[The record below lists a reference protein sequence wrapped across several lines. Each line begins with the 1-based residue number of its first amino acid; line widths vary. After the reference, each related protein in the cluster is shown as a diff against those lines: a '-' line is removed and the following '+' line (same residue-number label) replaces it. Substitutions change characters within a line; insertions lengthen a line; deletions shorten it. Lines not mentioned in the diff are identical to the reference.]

1 MRSKALGSR
10 RDKYECQTLKN
21 IEKILELDT
30 SQIFAGPCT
39 VNSTLGKFRTNRD
52 EFYSFT
58 GNLHFSWLSLKHAES
73 LFIKEASA
81 NTNLSVSS
89 SRENE

>member
-1 MRSKALGSR
+1 MYVKGNPDGEKKYVNPCDPKALGSR

-21 IEKILELDT
+21 IEKILEFDT

-58 GNLHFSWLSLKHAES
+58 GNLHFS
-73 LFIKEASA
+73 
-81 NTNLSVSS
+81 
-89 SRENE
+89 